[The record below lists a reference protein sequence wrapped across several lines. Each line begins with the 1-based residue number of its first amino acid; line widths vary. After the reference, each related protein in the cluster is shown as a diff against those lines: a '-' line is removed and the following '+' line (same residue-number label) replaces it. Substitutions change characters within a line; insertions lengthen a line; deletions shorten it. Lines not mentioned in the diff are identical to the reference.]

1 MKNTWVL
8 HCLLFIGV
16 VIGVTAV
23 AIHGVVVNQSYGPL
37 PLKSFFETKTY
48 AGLHKKTPP
57 APVLPIYTV
66 SEGGL
71 FSSDGTQILE
81 LEVGAQSVLYHL
93 QKDKTLISYKLK
105 NYFTLI
111 DLASKDSIRISFTN
125 PSTEFLGI
133 YLDSAILSEKNT
145 NGGWITRAEKIQALS
160 GTPVTT
166 QIEQAKNPVMPVAQ
180 LLQPFQSFDKPVF
193 HSRTGSLSYATCTP
207 LCSIIVWDVTANKNI
222 VTVPVFTDASFKP
235 AVSEVQLLFVDV
247 PHGLVGYQ
255 LPTQEVY
262 VVNFDIELLQ
272 NIRLEND
279 RNEVQFIGY
288 FPATKQ
294 LLFKLQE
301 RSGDYTQ
308 LALYSADA
316 PSLHLLQKFP
326 STTNFSSLFL
336 KNAVVA
342 NNKVFDLSGNEQ
354 SVYLKGEVISGQ

>member
-1 MKNTWVL
+1 MKNTLVL

-37 PLKSFFETKTY
+37 PIKSFLETKTY
-48 AGLHKKTPP
+48 AGLHKAAPP
-57 APVLPIYTV
+57 SPVLPIYSV
-66 SEGGL
+66 SERGL

-81 LEVGAQSVLYHL
+81 LENGAQSITYHV
-93 QKDKTLISYKLK
+93 QNDKTFVSYKLK

-111 DLASKDSIRISFTN
+111 DLTTKDSIRVSFTN
-125 PSTEFLGI
+125 PSAELLGI
-133 YLDSAILSEKNT
+133 YLDSAILSEKNSD
-145 NGGWITRAEKIQALS
+145 GSWVTRAEKLQSFSRDPVAIQL
-160 GTPVTT
+160 
-166 QIEQAKNPVMPVAQ
+166 EQVKNPVLPVSQ
-180 LLQPFQSFDKPVF
+180 LFEPIQSFDKPMF
-193 HSRTGSLSYATCTP
+193 DTISSSLSYSNCIP
-207 LCSIIVWDVTANKNI
+207 LCSIVVRDLTTNKNI

-235 AVSEVQLLFVDV
+235 AVNEVKLLFVDV
-247 PHGLVGYQ
+247 THGLVGYQ

-272 NIRLEND
+272 NVRLEND
-279 RNEVQFIGY
+279 RNEVQFVGY

-301 RSGDYTQ
+301 RSGEYTQ
-308 LALYSADA
+308 LALYAADA

-326 STTNFSSLFL
+326 STTKFSSLHS

-342 NNKVFDLSGNEQ
+342 NNKVLDLSGKEQ
-354 SVYLKGEVISGQ
+354 SIYFKGEVISGQ